1 MSIGA
6 FFFTQTQSDQNPHT
20 KWAIFSTSSITFLK
34 IGGDRKDAL
43 PLVASINKFR
53 RGLHVLKSLQLHVGL
68 FAIVAP
74 PCIHEHSARET
85 ARRAHHD
92 AFGNDNMLDRGA
104 QWRNHTDGGG

>member
-1 MSIGA
+1 MYLLTHS
-6 FFFTQTQSDQNPHT
+6 TYSDLLRR
-20 KWAIFSTSSITFLK
+20 W
-34 IGGDRKDAL
+34 
-43 PLVASINKFR
+43 LVASINKFR

-92 AFGNDNMLDRGA
+92 AFGNDRGA
-104 QWRNHTDGGG
+104 QWRNPTDGGG